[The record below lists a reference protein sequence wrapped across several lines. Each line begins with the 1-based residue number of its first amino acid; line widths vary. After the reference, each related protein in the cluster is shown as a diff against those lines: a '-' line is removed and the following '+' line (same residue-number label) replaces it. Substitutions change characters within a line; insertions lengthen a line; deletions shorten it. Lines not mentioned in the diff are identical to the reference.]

1 MPSLRTEKL
10 IEAAR
15 ERRKR
20 TGNGYASWRRL
31 L

>member
-1 MPSLRTEKL
+1 MASLRTKKL
-10 IEAAR
+10 IEAAK

>member
-1 MPSLRTEKL
+1 MPSLRIEKL
-10 IEAAR
+10 IEATR

-20 TGNGYASWRRL
+20 IGNGYASWRRL

>member
-1 MPSLRTEKL
+1 MPSLKTEKL

-20 TGNGYASWRRL
+20 TGNDYANWRRL

>member
-1 MPSLRTEKL
+1 MPSLRIEKL

-20 TGNGYASWRRL
+20 TGIGYASWRRL